1 LLPRNQGP
9 ANSQKQC
16 LLRYKL
22 NKQDHLAL
30 RLARLKY
37 PEELEQAGEGLTFLF
52 SKGGVGKFSS
62 KMATHR
68 LLPGDVLAFNGAA
81 GSKLALWDKKG
92 EFLFWTFSVCFENL
106 LPLFAGHEISQL
118 HNITEGFKATKLY
131 PASSQLAAECQSL
144 LGVVPPQFNLDHRG
158 QLIRIAAAILSM
170 EFKEGQSQRIGYA
183 RTEDHMVQV
192 FEKLTASEL
201 INLSVGEL
209 ADRFSCS
216 RRHLNR
222 LFHQHFGV
230 SVAALRME
238 MRMLKAISLLRDADV
253 KIINVADQCGFNHL
267 GLFNTCFKR
276 RFGTSPGQWRKSKMS
291 PVAGNQERKPANKPV
306 CPLLAGGSCP
316 LGGERE
322 SFHPAVVTTIADK
335 IKDGPNILEDLKRRD
350 LMFGAQAPSKM
361 KSNLSEPR
369 TNE

>member
-1 LLPRNQGP
+1 
-9 ANSQKQC
+9 
-16 LLRYKL
+16 
-22 NKQDHLAL
+22 
-30 RLARLKY
+30 
-37 PEELEQAGEGLTFLF
+37 
-52 SKGGVGKFSS
+52 
-62 KMATHR
+62 
-68 LLPGDVLAFNGAA
+68 
-81 GSKLALWDKKG
+81 
-92 EFLFWTFSVCFENL
+92 
-106 LPLFAGHEISQL
+106 
-118 HNITEGFKATKLY
+118 
-131 PASSQLAAECQSL
+131 
-144 LGVVPPQFNLDHRG
+144 
-158 QLIRIAAAILSM
+158 
-170 EFKEGQSQRIGYA
+170 
-183 RTEDHMVQV
+183 MVQV

-276 RFGTSPGQWRKSKMS
+276 RFGTSPGQWRKSKMGS
-291 PVAGNQERKPANKPV
+291 VANNQERKPANKPV
-306 CPLLAGGSCP
+306 CPLLADGSCP
-316 LGGERE
+316 LGGQIE

-350 LMFGAQAPSKM
+350 LMFGAQALSKM
-361 KSNLSEPR
+361 KSNLSETR
-369 TNE
+369 ANE